1 MRANGTVVGP
11 KQKAFQVADHHVYSW

>member
-11 KQKAFQVADHHVYSW
+11 KQKAFQVGDHHVHPW